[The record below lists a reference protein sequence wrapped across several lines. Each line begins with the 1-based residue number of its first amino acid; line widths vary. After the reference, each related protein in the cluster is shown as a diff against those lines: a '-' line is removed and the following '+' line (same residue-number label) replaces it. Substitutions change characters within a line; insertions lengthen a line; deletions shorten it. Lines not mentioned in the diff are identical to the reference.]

1 MLEVITGED
10 RYRVLTQKRKLAK
23 EGTETVSGLTEEV
36 KSSAGFVSLFGTRKY
51 IVECRTLEDFAP
63 DELLPFVQSDSSN
76 LYIFPEDS
84 KSGKCMMQLEKAGVS
99 HTRLDKYTEKQLSEF
114 VVRYVAKAHRRLQN
128 AAYELLVSR
137 CAYFESPE
145 SDLGTV
151 VNELDKLIAACS
163 NDICVEDVEKYT
175 QVIPAA
181 NIFDLSDLILQK
193 KRGEALLLANKLMQ
207 NRDFDALRTMAV
219 IEQCFRVG
227 YKASLLTG
235 PMKTKAQAL
244 GVRYVRQI
252 DSDTAL
258 NGLQLIAKAREDIKA
273 SNSAEAIFIRLIC
286 QLTEKE
292 GE

>member
-1 MLEVITGED
+1 M
-10 RYRVLTQKRKLAK
+10 
-23 EGTETVSGLTEEV
+23 
-36 KSSAGFVSLFGTRKY
+36 
-51 IVECRTLEDFAP
+51 
-63 DELLPFVQSDSSN
+63 
-76 LYIFPEDS
+76 
-84 KSGKCMMQLEKAGVS
+84 
-99 HTRLDKYTEKQLSEF
+99 
-114 VVRYVAKAHRRLQN
+114 AKAHRRLQN

-207 NRDFDALRTMAV
+207 KRDFDALRTMAV

-235 PMKTKAQAL
+235 SMKTKAQAL

-252 DSDTAL
+252 DDSDTAL

-273 SNSAEAIFIRLIC
+273 SNSAEATLVRLIC

>member
-23 EGTETVSGLTEEV
+23 EGAETVSGLTEEV

-51 IVECRTLEDFAP
+51 IVECRTLEDFAL

-84 KSGKCMMQLEKAGVS
+84 KSGKCMMQLEKAGVP
-99 HTRLDKYTEKQLSEF
+99 HTRLDKLTEKQLSEF

-163 NDICVEDVEKYT
+163 NDPFV
-175 QVIPAA
+175 
-181 NIFDLSDLILQK
+181 
-193 KRGEALLLANKLMQ
+193 
-207 NRDFDALRTMAV
+207 LRMSKST
-219 IEQCFRVG
+219 R
-227 YKASLLTG
+227 
-235 PMKTKAQAL
+235 
-244 GVRYVRQI
+244 R
-252 DSDTAL
+252 
-258 NGLQLIAKAREDIKA
+258 
-273 SNSAEAIFIRLIC
+273 
-286 QLTEKE
+286 
-292 GE
+292 